1 MLEGSSYSG
10 HIEWNKVI
18 KKEAKGINNEDLGEV
33 QEVTQDYVLVE
44 KGVIN
49 KEKLYI
55 PRDLAV
61 GYNGATLIFNITA
74 EEAKNKFLRKSPPV
88 FSQSQSMGEDA
99 SITDDLIIVPVMA
112 ERLDV
117 TKKVSSQEARIIK
130 ESITEI
136 KAVEVPLT
144 HDEIYI
150 ETRPIIGESER
161 QVNNEGG
168 GPYIAEPSIKLG
180 IPTQEDVVT
189 LILRV
194 EVPEVI
200 KHHYVK
206 EEIVVKKKSFTEIK
220 KINEHLRS
228 ERVTVEGATEEEV
241 NKREDNEADTT
252 T

>member
-112 ERLDV
+112 ERLDL

-136 KAVEVPLT
+136 KVVEVPLT

-150 ETRPIIGESER
+150 ETRPIIGE
-161 QVNNEGG
+161 NKEG
-168 GPYIAEPSIKLG
+168 PHTAEPSIKLG
-180 IPTQEDVVT
+180 IPTQEKVIT
-189 LILRV
+189 LFLRV

-220 KINEHLRS
+220 KINEPLRS

-241 NKREDNEADTT
+241 SKREDDATVT
-252 T
+252 IT

>member
-18 KKEAKGINNEDLGEV
+18 KKEAKGIDNEDLGEV

-112 ERLDV
+112 ERLDL

-144 HDEIYI
+144 HDEIHI
-150 ETRPIIGESER
+150 ETRPIFGE
-161 QVNNEGG
+161 NKEG
-168 GPYIAEPSIKLG
+168 PHAAEPSIKLG
-180 IPTQEDVVT
+180 IPTQEKVIT
-189 LILRV
+189 LFLRV

-200 KHHYVK
+200 KHHYLK

-220 KINEHLRS
+220 KINEPLRS

-241 NKREDNEADTT
+241 SKREDDAAVTIA
-252 T
+252 

>member
-61 GYNGATLIFNITA
+61 GYNGATVIFNITA

-88 FSQSQSMGEDA
+88 FSKSQSMGEDA

-112 ERLDV
+112 ERLDI

-144 HDEIYI
+144 HDEIHI
-150 ETRPIIGESER
+150 ETRPIFGENKE
-161 QVNNEGG
+161 E
-168 GPYIAEPSIKLG
+168 PHTAEPSIKLG
-180 IPTQEDVVT
+180 IPAQEEVVT
-189 LILRV
+189 LFLRV

-220 KINEHLRS
+220 KINEPLRS

-241 NKREDNEADTT
+241 SKREDDAAVTIT
-252 T
+252 

>member
-1 MLEGSSYSG
+1 
-10 HIEWNKVI
+10 
-18 KKEAKGINNEDLGEV
+18 
-33 QEVTQDYVLVE
+33 
-44 KGVIN
+44 
-49 KEKLYI
+49 
-55 PRDLAV
+55 
-61 GYNGATLIFNITA
+61 
-74 EEAKNKFLRKSPPV
+74 
-88 FSQSQSMGEDA
+88 MGEDA

-112 ERLDV
+112 ERLDI

-161 QVNNEGG
+161 QVSNEK
-168 GPYIAEPSIKLG
+168 GPHTAEPSIKLG
-180 IPTQEDVVT
+180 IPTQEEVVT
-189 LILRV
+189 LFLRV

-206 EEIVVKKKSFTEIK
+206 EEIVVKKKSVTEIM

-228 ERVTVEGATEEEV
+228 ERVSVEGATEEEV
-241 NKREDNEADTT
+241 KKRADDEADTIT
-252 T
+252 

>member
-10 HIEWNKVI
+10 HIDWNELI

-61 GYNGATLIFNITA
+61 GYNGTILIFNITA
-74 EEAKNKFLRKSPPV
+74 EEVKNKFLRKSPPV
-88 FSQSQSMGEDA
+88 FSQSQSTGEDA

-112 ERLDV
+112 ERLAI
-117 TKKVSSQEARIIK
+117 TKKVSSQEAKIIK

-136 KAVEVPLT
+136 KTVEVPLT

-150 ETRPIIGESER
+150 ETRPISDENER
-161 QVNNEGG
+161 QVSNEEGHQ
-168 GPYIAEPSIKLG
+168 ADEPSIKLD
-180 IPTQEDVVT
+180 IPTQEEVVT
-189 LILRV
+189 LFLRV

-200 KHHYVK
+200 KHHHMK

-220 KINEHLRS
+220 KISEPLRS

-241 NKREDNEADTT
+241 NKREDDAVDTIT
-252 T
+252 

>member
-55 PRDLAV
+55 P
-61 GYNGATLIFNITA
+61 TA

-168 GPYIAEPSIKLG
+168 GTYTAEPSIKLG

-220 KINEHLRS
+220 KINENLRS

>member
-112 ERLDV
+112 ERLDL

-136 KAVEVPLT
+136 KVVEVPLT

-150 ETRPIIGESER
+150 ETRPIIGE
-161 QVNNEGG
+161 NKEG
-168 GPYIAEPSIKLG
+168 PHTAEPSIKLG
-180 IPTQEDVVT
+180 IPTQEKVIT
-189 LILRV
+189 LFLRV

-220 KINEHLRS
+220 KINEPLRS

-241 NKREDNEADTT
+241 SKREDDAAVTIT
-252 T
+252 

>member
-10 HIEWNKVI
+10 HIEWNRVI

-112 ERLDV
+112 ERLDL

-136 KAVEVPLT
+136 KAVEVALT

-150 ETRPIIGESER
+150 ETRPIIGE
-161 QVNNEGG
+161 NKEG
-168 GPYIAEPSIKLG
+168 PHTAEPSIKLG
-180 IPTQEDVVT
+180 IPTQEKVIT
-189 LILRV
+189 LFLRV
-194 EVPEVI
+194 EVLEII

-206 EEIVVKKKSFTEIK
+206 EEIVVKKKSITEIK
-220 KINEHLRS
+220 KINEPLRS
-228 ERVTVEGATEEEV
+228 ERVTVEGATEEEGS
-241 NKREDNEADTT
+241 KREDDAAVTIT
-252 T
+252 

>member
-168 GPYIAEPSIKLG
+168 GPYTAERSIKLG

-220 KINEHLRS
+220 KINENLRS

>member
-1 MLEGSSYSG
+1 
-10 HIEWNKVI
+10 
-18 KKEAKGINNEDLGEV
+18 
-33 QEVTQDYVLVE
+33 
-44 KGVIN
+44 
-49 KEKLYI
+49 
-55 PRDLAV
+55 
-61 GYNGATLIFNITA
+61 
-74 EEAKNKFLRKSPPV
+74 
-88 FSQSQSMGEDA
+88 MGEDA

-112 ERLDV
+112 ERLDI

-161 QVNNEGG
+161 QVNNEE
-168 GPYIAEPSIKLG
+168 GPHTAKPSIKFG
-180 IPTQEDVVT
+180 IPTHEEVVT
-189 LILRV
+189 LFLRV

-241 NKREDNEADTT
+241 NKREDDEANTIT
-252 T
+252 

>member
-10 HIEWNKVI
+10 HIEWNKII

-61 GYNGATLIFNITA
+61 GYNGATLIFNINA

-112 ERLDV
+112 ERLDI

-161 QVNNEGG
+161 QVNNEE
-168 GPYIAEPSIKLG
+168 GPHTTEPSIKLG
-180 IPTQEDVVT
+180 IPAQEEVVT
-189 LILRV
+189 LFLRV

-206 EEIVVKKKSFTEIK
+206 EEIVVKKKSVTEIM

-241 NKREDNEADTT
+241 KKRADDEADTIT
-252 T
+252 

>member
-61 GYNGATLIFNITA
+61 GYNGATLIFNINA

-112 ERLDV
+112 ERLDI

-161 QVNNEGG
+161 QVSNEE
-168 GPYIAEPSIKLG
+168 GPHTAEPSIKLG
-180 IPTQEDVVT
+180 IPTQEEVVT
-189 LILRV
+189 LFLRV

-206 EEIVVKKKSFTEIK
+206 EEIVVKKKSFTEIR

-241 NKREDNEADTT
+241 NKREDDEANTIT
-252 T
+252 

>member
-112 ERLDV
+112 ERLDL

-136 KAVEVPLT
+136 KAVEVALT

-150 ETRPIIGESER
+150 ETRPIIGE
-161 QVNNEGG
+161 NKEG
-168 GPYIAEPSIKLG
+168 PHTAEPSIKLG
-180 IPTQEDVVT
+180 IPTHEKVIT
-189 LILRV
+189 LFLRV

-200 KHHYVK
+200 KHHYLK
-206 EEIVVKKKSFTEIK
+206 EEIVVKKKSFTKIK
-220 KINEHLRS
+220 KINEPLRS
-228 ERVTVEGATEEEV
+228 ESDCRRR
-241 NKREDNEADTT
+241 N
-252 T
+252 

>member
-10 HIEWNKVI
+10 HIEWNKII

-74 EEAKNKFLRKSPPV
+74 EEAKIKFLRKSPPV
-88 FSQSQSMGEDA
+88 FSQSQSMVEDA

-112 ERLDV
+112 ERLDI

-161 QVNNEGG
+161 QVNNEKGSHT
-168 GPYIAEPSIKLG
+168 AEPSIKLG
-180 IPTQEDVVT
+180 IPTQEEVVT
-189 LILRV
+189 LFLKV

-206 EEIVVKKKSFTEIK
+206 EEIVVKKKSFTEIR

-241 NKREDNEADTT
+241 NRREDDEANSIT
-252 T
+252 

>member
-10 HIEWNKVI
+10 HIEWNKII

-88 FSQSQSMGEDA
+88 FSQSQATGEDA

-112 ERLDV
+112 ERLDI

-161 QVNNEGG
+161 QVNNEE
-168 GPYIAEPSIKLG
+168 GPHTAKPSIKFG
-180 IPTQEDVVT
+180 IPTHEEVVT
-189 LILRV
+189 LFLRV

-241 NKREDNEADTT
+241 NKREDDEANTIT
-252 T
+252 